1 MKLIVSS
8 NNTMHDYLYP
18 EIEILEKRDFY
29 DVYNSEFKETESI
42 DGILI
47 IDEQNV
53 KDYDLLK
60 KYFNKPILG
69 SSRLP
74 KNIQSIVLKKN
85 NINCPKTYSIIS
97 KTSSSYKLV
106 GLLKD
111 FGSNDKLVLKANN
124 GAKGIG
130 QIMGKKK
137 DIILLFESDMK
148 SVFNELKE
156 QNKYKILYSEEEHPR
171 ISKNH
176 EDSYDE
182 EKYIRK
188 ESNSSKFQKMR
199 SGIKCN
205 INEMEF
211 GPVGENDSFS
221 SNYLEN
227 ILNSKDFLIQEF
239 VENRDEY
246 RFMYY
251 YNQKPLIVK
260 RNKDDDNW
268 QSNACLTSSAILLK
282 EDSNEYQRVYKNMF
296 KKLDDFAKKEKTPFL
311 AFDIYYDKTKKEW
324 GVFEFQMEYACVS
337 TKGLDMFMV
346 KERILKSIQDMFTD
360 YKLKK

>member
-106 GLLKD
+106 GL
-111 FGSNDKLVLKANN
+111 FR
-124 GAKGIG
+124 
-130 QIMGKKK
+130 Q
-137 DIILLFESDMK
+137 LFLRL
-148 SVFNELKE
+148 F
-156 QNKYKILYSEEEHPR
+156 
-171 ISKNH
+171 
-176 EDSYDE
+176 
-182 EKYIRK
+182 
-188 ESNSSKFQKMR
+188 
-199 SGIKCN
+199 
-205 INEMEF
+205 
-211 GPVGENDSFS
+211 
-221 SNYLEN
+221 
-227 ILNSKDFLIQEF
+227 
-239 VENRDEY
+239 
-246 RFMYY
+246 
-251 YNQKPLIVK
+251 
-260 RNKDDDNW
+260 
-268 QSNACLTSSAILLK
+268 
-282 EDSNEYQRVYKNMF
+282 
-296 KKLDDFAKKEKTPFL
+296 
-311 AFDIYYDKTKKEW
+311 
-324 GVFEFQMEYACVS
+324 
-337 TKGLDMFMV
+337 
-346 KERILKSIQDMFTD
+346 
-360 YKLKK
+360 